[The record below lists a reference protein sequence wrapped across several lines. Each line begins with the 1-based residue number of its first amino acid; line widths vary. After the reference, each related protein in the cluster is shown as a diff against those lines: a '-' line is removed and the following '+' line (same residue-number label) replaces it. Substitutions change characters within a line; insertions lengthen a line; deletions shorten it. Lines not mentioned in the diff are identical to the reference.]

1 MTFSATSGG
10 NRELIKIND
19 GSIMGV
25 EFYSGPTVHDVLE
38 YRFDFDVPVHCT
50 QTTSC
55 GDHPMDMEKDV
66 TKVQIHIKCKHMNAK
81 HDITTVYKG
90 IEINPHLYVKYIKT
104 RASSCT
110 LKRKNN

>member
-25 EFYSGPTVHDVLE
+25 EFYSGPSVQDVLE

-50 QTTSC
+50 
-55 GDHPMDMEKDV
+55 
-66 TKVQIHIKCKHMNAK
+66 
-81 HDITTVYKG
+81 
-90 IEINPHLYVKYIKT
+90 
-104 RASSCT
+104 
-110 LKRKNN
+110 

>member
-25 EFYSGPTVHDVLE
+25 EFYSDPSVQDVLE

-55 GDHPMDMEKDV
+55 GDNPMTMENDIV
-66 TKVQIHIKCKHMNAK
+66 KVHVHTTIE
-81 HDITTVYKG
+81 HDIAMVYKG
-90 IEINPHLYVKYIKT
+90 IDTNLQNK
-104 RASSCT
+104 A
-110 LKRKNN
+110 NA